1 MLTSTAELYVD
12 CRCTL
17 GEGIVWDPRRRALL
31 WTDIEQST
39 LWLHDDAGARSWR
52 VPDRLGSFAVCES
65 GRVLLAL
72 AKGLFLAEIDRAAG
86 SDLQVQ
92 PLAPVEHTVPNTRTN
107 DGRTDRS
114 GNFVFGTYNEAQDGP
129 AGSFYQ
135 YSARHGLRRLD
146 LGGVT
151 IANSICFALD
161 GRTMY
166 FCDSPLARI
175 MRCEY
180 EADAARVSNMREFVR
195 FGSGDG
201 LPDGSVI
208 DEEDCLWNAAW
219 GVGRVRR
226 YSPEGRMMAVIEV
239 AAKNTTCPAFGGEG
253 LDRLFVTSSRQEM
266 TQQELEQV
274 PHAGGVYQAVNVG
287 VRGVEDTLFAGL

>member
-1 MLTSTAELYVD
+1 LRSAELYVE
-12 CRCTL
+12 CRCIL
-17 GEGIVWDPRRRALL
+17 GEGIVWDTRRRSLF

-39 LWLHDDAGARSWR
+39 LWRHDGQRLRSWR
-52 VPDRLGSFAVCES
+52 VPDRLGSFALCAS

-72 AKGLFLAEIDRAAG
+72 AKGLFLADVDSAAG
-86 SDLQVQ
+86 SDLPVQ
-92 PLAPVEHTVPNTRTN
+92 ALAPVEPTVPTTRTN

-114 GNFVFGTYNEAQDGP
+114 GNFVFGTYNEAQDSP

-166 FCDSPLARI
+166 FCDSPLGRI

-180 EADAARVSNMREFVR
+180 DADAARVSNVSEFVR
-195 FGSGDG
+195 FGPGEG

-226 YSPEGRMMAVIEV
+226 YSPEGGVITEIEV
-239 AAKNTTCPAFGGEG
+239 AAKNSTCPAFGGES
-253 LDRLFVTSSRQEM
+253 LDQLFVTSSRQEM
-266 TQQELEQV
+266 TPQELEQV
-274 PHAGGVYQAVNVG
+274 PHAGSVYRAVNVG
-287 VRGVEDTLFAGL
+287 ARGVADAVFVGL